1 MENYGV
7 FIWAFLIGLAYFGF
21 ITLFVMKFHFKYL
34 YGMILPLLLV
44 LFFFVMA
51 IYSGQVSTNAWVG
64 LGYVILLILTFC
76 ILIGYLS
83 GWIFVALLNRVKK

>member
-1 MENYGV
+1 MENYAV
-7 FIWAFLIGLAYFGF
+7 FIWAFVIGLAYFGF
-21 ITLFVMKFHFKYL
+21 ITFFVLKFHFKYL

-44 LFFFVMA
+44 LFFFVMTVY
-51 IYSGQVSTNAWVG
+51 IGQVSTDGWAG

-83 GWIFVALLNRVKK
+83 GWVFVALLKRVKK